1 VAPFGTGIWA
11 VVVTSVIAVI
21 LSFAYFDQPSIVR
34 GAFAIGA
41 LALFGRQLRT
51 FLGRQ
56 RT

>member
-21 LSFAYFDQPSIVR
+21 LSFAYF
-34 GAFAIGA
+34 AIGA